1 MIVAT
6 AGHVDHGKTSL
17 VEMLTGIQTDRLQE
31 EKDRGLTIDLG
42 FAYSKIGDLS
52 VGFVDVPGHI
62 KFINNMLAGVAAVD
76 LALLVVAADDGMM
89 PQTLEHLA
97 ILEALRVPA
106 LLVALT
112 KIDRVEP
119 SRCLDVESAITQQ
132 LQGTSFEQSQ
142 VIPCSSISRTGES
155 ELITALKDHA
165 QRMQQRSDSGH
176 FRMAIDRTFS
186 VKGAGTVVTGAI
198 LAGQIGLSETLSAP
212 NQSQPF
218 KVRGLHRQNVVSTS
232 AGAGDR
238 AALNLT
244 GPQAALSDLTRGDWL
259 TANPTMSAQ
268 RHCDIM
274 LQVLPAEKKSIR
286 HWTSVHV
293 HHAAQHTLGHLAT
306 LSGPEIKSGTSGIVQ
321 LVSSAPLSL
330 CFGDRLIF
338 RDQGATR
345 TIASGYVLNPLAQSR
360 GRARPERVSLL
371 ATLSEATSDA
381 DYLKRLIVGSPN
393 GLAVNT
399 IERILNWKPERIA
412 EFLVD
417 HSNLIDLNGVLVS
430 REDFLDTKNRLV
442 AALEDWHQNNP
453 SIQGLDHP
461 KLLSMLPKN
470 YLYRESVITKLKI
483 EGGILQ
489 SGSLFHRPGMQATL
503 PEQTQRLLKQI
514 IPLLSENPK
523 QPPVLHDLAAKLNID
538 AKQLNQHLL
547 ACTKAGLLVHP
558 VKNRFFEPKT
568 IAGLV
573 ELTQSVASGGPF
585 TVQQYRDASGMGRNL
600 CIELLEH
607 FDQKGLTRRDGNL
620 RHPRSSG

>member
-17 VEMLTGIQTDRLQE
+17 VEMLTGIQTDQLQE

-42 FAYSKIGDLS
+42 FAYSKIGGLS
-52 VGFVDVPGHI
+52 IGFVDVPGHI
-62 KFINNMLAGVAAVD
+62 KFINNMLAGIGAVD

-119 SRCLDVESAITQQ
+119 ARCLEVEAAIGQQ
-132 LQGTSFEQSQ
+132 LQGTAFEKSQ
-142 VIPCSSISRTGES
+142 VIPCSSVNRTGEN

-186 VKGAGTVVTGAI
+186 IKGAGTVVTGAI
-198 LAGQIGLSETLSAP
+198 LAGEIGLSGTLSAP
-212 NQSQPF
+212 NQSQSF
-218 KVRGLHRQNVVSTS
+218 KVRGLHRQNVVSAS
-232 AGAGDR
+232 ASAGDR

-244 GPQAALSDLTRGDWL
+244 GQQAALSDLTRGDWL

-330 CFGDRLIF
+330 CYGDRLIF

-345 TIASGYVLNPLAQSR
+345 TIASGFVLNPLAQSR
-360 GRARPERVSLL
+360 GRAKPERISLL
-371 ATLSEATSDA
+371 TTLSEATSDA
-381 DYLKRLIVGSPN
+381 DYLYRLVMGSSH
-393 GLAVNT
+393 GVAVNT

-412 EFLVD
+412 AFMAD
-417 HSNLIDLNGVLVS
+417 HSTLIDLNGVLVS
-430 REDFLDTKNRLV
+430 CEDFSDAKGQLV
-442 AALEDWHQNNP
+442 RALEDWHQTNP
-453 SIQGLDHP
+453 SIQGLDYP
-461 KLLSMLPKN
+461 KLLAMLPKIC
-470 YLYRESVITKLKI
+470 LYRDSVIAQLKI

-489 SGSLFHRPGMQATL
+489 SGSLFHRPGAQATL
-503 PEQTQRLLKQI
+503 PEQTQRLLKQV

-523 QPPVLHDLAAKLNID
+523 QPPVLHDLAAKLNVD
-538 AKQLNQHLL
+538 PKQLNQHLM

-558 VKNRFFEPKT
+558 VKNRFFEPTT
-568 IAGLV
+568 IADLIG
-573 ELTQSVASGGPF
+573 LTQSVASGSPF

-600 CIELLEH
+600 CIELLEY

-620 RHPRSSG
+620 RHPRAN

>member
-42 FAYSKIGDLS
+42 FAYSKIGELS

-62 KFINNMLAGVAAVD
+62 KFINNMLAGVGAVD

-119 SRCLDVESAITQQ
+119 ARCLEVESAITQQ

-142 VIPCSSISRTGES
+142 VISCSSISRTGES
-155 ELITALKDHA
+155 ELITALKAHA

-218 KVRGLHRQNVVSTS
+218 KVRGLHRQNVVSAS

-259 TANPTMSAQ
+259 TANPKMSA
-268 RHCDIM
+268 RSHCD
-274 LQVLPAEKKSIR
+274 LRLHTLPAEKKSIR

-306 LSGPEIKSGTSGIVQ
+306 LSGPEIEPGMSGIVQ
-321 LVSSAPLSL
+321 LVTSAPLSL
-330 CFGDRLIF
+330 CYGDRLIF

-345 TIASGYVLNPLAQSR
+345 TIASGFVLNPLAQSR
-360 GRARPERVSLL
+360 GRAKPERISLL
-371 ATLSEATSDA
+371 ATLAEATSDA
-381 DYLKRLIVGSPN
+381 DYLMRLVVGSRN
-393 GLAVNT
+393 GVAVDT

-412 EFLVD
+412 AFLAD
-417 HSNLIDLNGVLVS
+417 HSTLVNLNGVLVTV
-430 REDFLDTKNRLV
+430 EDFSDVKSRL
-442 AALEDWHQNNP
+442 AEALEDWHQNHP
-453 SIQGLDHP
+453 SVQGMDHP
-461 KLLSMLPKN
+461 KLLALMPKAC
-470 YLYRESVITKLKI
+470 LYREAVIAQLKVA
-483 EGGILQ
+483 GVILQ
-489 SGSLFHRPGMQATL
+489 SGSLFHRPGAQATL
-503 PEQTQRLLKQI
+503 PEQTQRLLKQV
-514 IPLLSENPK
+514 IPLIAENPK

-547 ACTKAGLLVHP
+547 ACAKAGLLVHP

-573 ELTQSVASGGPF
+573 ALTQSVAGGSPF

-600 CIELLEH
+600 CIELLEY

-620 RHPRSSG
+620 RHPRR

>member
-17 VEMLTGIQTDRLQE
+17 VEMLTGIQTDQLQE

-42 FAYSKIGDLS
+42 FAYSKIGGLS
-52 VGFVDVPGHI
+52 IGFVDVPGHI
-62 KFINNMLAGVAAVD
+62 KFINNMLAGVGAVD

-119 SRCLDVESAITQQ
+119 ARCLEVEAAIGQQ
-132 LQGTSFEQSQ
+132 LQGTAFEKSQ
-142 VIPCSSISRTGES
+142 VIPCSSVNRTGES

-186 VKGAGTVVTGAI
+186 IKGAGTVVTGAI
-198 LAGQIGLSETLSAP
+198 LAGEIGLSGTLSAP
-212 NQSQPF
+212 NQSQSF
-218 KVRGLHRQNVVSTS
+218 KVRGLHRQNVVSAS
-232 AGAGDR
+232 ASAGDR

-244 GPQAALSDLTRGDWL
+244 GQQAALSDLTRGDWL

-330 CFGDRLIF
+330 CYGDRLIF

-345 TIASGYVLNPLAQSR
+345 TIASGFVLNPLAQSR
-360 GRARPERVSLL
+360 GRAKPERISLL
-371 ATLSEATSDA
+371 TTLSEATSDA
-381 DYLKRLIVGSPN
+381 DYLYRLVMGSSH
-393 GLAVNT
+393 GVAVNT

-412 EFLVD
+412 AFMAD
-417 HSNLIDLNGVLVS
+417 HSTLIDLNGVLVS
-430 REDFLDTKNRLV
+430 CEDFSDAKGQLV
-442 AALEDWHQNNP
+442 RALEDWHQTNP
-453 SIQGLDHP
+453 SIQGLDYP
-461 KLLSMLPKN
+461 KLLAMLPKTC
-470 YLYRESVITKLKI
+470 LYRDSVIAELKI

-489 SGSLFHRPGMQATL
+489 SGSLFHRPGAQATL
-503 PEQTQRLLKQI
+503 PEQTQRLLKQV

-523 QPPVLHDLAAKLNID
+523 QPPVLHDLAARLNVD
-538 AKQLNQHLL
+538 PKQLNQHLM

-558 VKNRFFEPKT
+558 VKNRFFEPTT
-568 IAGLV
+568 IADLIG
-573 ELTQSVASGGPF
+573 LTQSVAGGSPF

-600 CIELLEH
+600 CIELLEY

-620 RHPRSSG
+620 RHPRAN